1 MAKNT
6 LFLCDAMSAVGLA
19 CLNQLPKNFR
29 VQAWTNKAAS
39 WLPKLNDKITLS
51 SVSLD
56 ALSILPAEARSAT
69 HVVFSSDCFFRAAD
83 VNWLNAWADVI
94 KRAYDA
100 CDDDSTKAFV
110 FISSASVYDDSELPV
125 TEFSSLAP
133 SSVAKQ
139 TAVDIEKYL
148 LNASAD
154 RKLKPIILR
163 IATPYGPRCA
173 SLPYAIFQQI
183 AFLAT
188 LRTNI
193 PRFYK
198 GPRCPLV
205 HVEDVAAAIYY
216 LMDYGFL
223 DEQLFNLAD
232 DDCLRV
238 GEIVDVARQASHM
251 PEHSTFLLPHA
262 LSLPLVFRTLSNLG
276 ILNPLSR
283 IAERAWKRVC
293 FCYGLDAAP
302 APNLA
307 DFVTAT
313 AWPKINSDR
322 LKSLGFELRHAS
334 FRTSAQALYD
344 SLCEDHWLPNLDK
357 PPCRPDALFNRVFFQ
372 QSWRGFIVDQASPND
387 SQNITL
393 TIDNDMP
400 IWATHS
406 FSNAPLR
413 GSFYF
418 GEHLRVDI
426 EGVRKVRHL
435 MDVCSISTA
444 SFNITLA
451 QRKLSFRPDVS
462 GMNFFAPYQKFSL
475 VDDSGRVRYTGKL
488 TLDLSLTTVK
498 NSLKNLKFSE

>member
-1 MAKNT
+1 MAKNS

-19 CLNQLPKNFR
+19 CLTQLPKNFR

-39 WLPKLNDKITLS
+39 WLPSLNDNITLS

-56 ALSILPAEARSAT
+56 ALSILPAEARAAT
-69 HVVFSSDCFFRAAD
+69 HVIFSADCFFRASD
-83 VNWLNAWADVI
+83 SVWLNAWADVI
-94 KRAYDA
+94 KRAYDV
-100 CDDDSTKAFV
+100 CDDETTKAFV
-110 FISSASVYDDSELPV
+110 FVSTASVYDDSELPV
-125 TEFSSLAP
+125 TEFSALAP
-133 SSVAKQ
+133 NSTAKQ

-148 LNASAD
+148 LSASAD

-163 IATPYGPRCA
+163 IATPYGPRCP
-173 SLPYAIFQQI
+173 SLPYVIFQQI

-205 HVEDVAAAIYY
+205 HVDDVAAAIYF
-216 LMDYGFL
+216 LMNYR
-223 DEQLFNLAD
+223 QLEDQLYNLAD

-238 GEIVDVARQASHM
+238 GEIVAVARQASHM
-251 PEHSTFLLPHA
+251 PEHSTFLFPHA
-262 LSLPLVFRTLSNLG
+262 LSLPLIIRTLSNLG
-276 ILNPLSR
+276 ILDPMNR
-283 IAERAWKRVC
+283 ITERAWKRVC

-302 APNLA
+302 APNFA
-307 DFVTAT
+307 DFVTAA

-322 LKSLGFELRHAS
+322 LKNLGFELTHTS
-334 FRTSAQALYD
+334 FRTSAQALYTCF
-344 SLCEDHWLPNLDK
+344 CEDHWLPNLDK
-357 PPCRPDALFNRVFFQ
+357 PPCRPDALFNRVYFQ

-387 SQNITL
+387 SQSVLL

-413 GSFYF
+413 GAFSL
-418 GEHLRVDI
+418 GDHLHVDI

-435 MDVCSISTA
+435 IDVCSISTA
-444 SFNITLA
+444 SFKITLA
-451 QRKLSFRPDVS
+451 NRCLTFRPDAS
-462 GMNFFAPYQKFSL
+462 GMSFLSPYQKFSL
-475 VDDSGRVRYTGKL
+475 IDDSGRVRYTGKL
-488 TLDLSLTTVK
+488 TLDLSLATVK
-498 NSLKNLKFSE
+498 NSLQNLKFSD